1 MSATHLPTHT
11 VQNVVDAL
19 TGYNLYRT
27 DPVLSSALIAAGG
40 AGYADACDRFG
51 GRVGSEEVIQWGF
64 LADQNPPRLHTHD
77 RQGRRRDEVAFHP
90 AWDSLMG
97 LSIAEGLHAL
107 PWEPGAGLG
116 AHAGRAAL
124 FYLMAQNELGHG
136 CPISMTFSVVPV
148 LRRWPEVGRP
158 WLARISRRYDGRV
171 VAPDQKSGVTFGM
184 AMTEKQGGSDVA
196 ANRTVAVFAGDSPE
210 GAIYRITGHKFFC
223 SAPNS
228 DAFCVL
234 AQVVKPGEVGAG
246 AGLTCFLVP
255 RFLPDGTK
263 NNLFFQRIKDK
274 LGNRSNASS
283 EVEYADTLGWRLGLE
298 GRGVATIIEMVN
310 HTRLD
315 CTIGA
320 AALMRAALVQ
330 ALHHARHRSAF
341 GRRLCDQP
349 LMQNVLADLSMESEA
364 ATLLMMRLAGAFD
377 RAGQGGAAGAQ
388 EDAFR
393 RIATPIAKYWL
404 CKRVVPQVVE
414 ALECLG
420 GGGFVEESVMPRLYR
435 ESPLYSIWEGSG
447 NVICL
452 DVLRA
457 MARSPESLAALR
469 QEIGGVAGQSAALDG
484 FAAQTFDRL
493 HALTAAGDTA
503 EGRDHLAFS
512 ARWLVE
518 RLALCLQ
525 GSLMLRHSP
534 GEVAGCWIAAR
545 IGGAGGRLFGSLS
558 GEVPVALLI
567 ERAWA
572 G

>member
-1 MSATHLPTHT
+1 MSATHIVH
-11 VQNVVDAL
+11 NVVDAL

-27 DPVLSSALIAAGG
+27 DPVLSAALIAAGG
-40 AGYADACDRFG
+40 ADYAAACDRFG
-51 GRVGSEEVIQWGF
+51 ARVGSEEVIQWGF
-64 LADQNPPRLHTHD
+64 LADQSPPRLHTHD

-90 AWDSLMG
+90 AWDGLMG

-107 PWEPGAGLG
+107 PWEPGAGQG
-116 AHAGRAAL
+116 AQAGRAAL
-124 FYLMAQNELGHG
+124 FYLMAQNELGHC

-196 ANRTVAVFAGDSPE
+196 ANRTVAVSAGDTPE
-210 GAIYRITGHKFFC
+210 GACYRITGHKFFC

-234 AQVVKPGEVGAG
+234 AQVGEAG
-246 AGLTCFLVP
+246 RSGGLTCFLVP

-283 EVEYADTLGWRLGLE
+283 EVEYADALGWRLGPE

-364 ATLLMMRLAGAFD
+364 ATLLMLRLAGAFD

-404 CKRVVPQVVE
+404 CKRVVPQVAE

-469 QEIGGVAGQSAALDG
+469 AEIGGVAGESAALDA
-484 FAAQTFDRL
+484 FAAQTFGRL
-493 HALTAAGDTA
+493 QALTAAGDTPD
-503 EGRDHLAFS
+503 GRDRLAFE

-518 RLALCLQ
+518 RLALCQQ
-525 GSLMLRHSP
+525 GSLLLRHAP

-545 IGGAGGRLFGSLS
+545 IGGAGGRLFGSLT
-558 GEVPVALLI
+558 GEVPAARLL
-567 ERAWA
+567 ERAFA